1 MTFSTLSD
9 AYICLLVGTLASPSL
24 PRSPICTI
32 HPIHMDCCRLPNVDQ
47 IYGGRKA
54 RAWQE
59 QGNRVINRK
68 LLAKC
73 CSSRDSDCVM
83 VQTVKNMLLSYF
95 YKHAVLSPCCSNTC
109 LPLSSGFV
117 ITALGAPFLVLY
129 YTVWWAFTWG
139 HLFISKGTCFWYAIH
154 LSKVST
160 VPLVCHE
167 LCMLPQCCWL
177 LSVYYST
184 VQLESSDFPFLQSC
198 FSLGSVDGSLLR
210 SWKGFLGGN

>member
-24 PRSPICTI
+24 PRSPICTT

-139 HLFISKGTCFWYAIH
+139 HLYRRVHVFGMQSIC
-154 LSKVST
+154 
-160 VPLVCHE
+160 PRCQ
-167 LCMLPQCCWL
+167 LCLWCAMSFACY
-177 LSVYYST
+177 LSVAGCCLCIIP
-184 VQLESSDFPFLQSC
+184 QSS
-198 FSLGSVDGSLLR
+198 
-210 SWKGFLGGN
+210 